1 MDPEYAP
8 GLLDLNEPI
17 PEDVSVFDDLQ
28 KEHTPVN
35 TARTSSNAD
44 VTKSSEQSKHASG
57 SNIGASSGQSK
68 HASGSNIGASADTH
82 PIIGETLSTDDSGGD
97 DDDEVQSTPVSQT
110 EVQTPYPGMIFD
122 SWDEAKMH
130 YNIYAKK
137 FGFSI
142 KCSTSKNSTLDG
154 QKDKQMFVCN
164 KNGKNEDINM
174 QEAAPVRR
182 RNKSITKKTECK
194 ARLRIKRKGT
204 KWHVTYFI
212 EEHNHSMI
220 KKFSLKKYLRSHKGI
235 PKEERDFVKLLHKVN
250 LSAGRVMR
258 IMGEVYGGLANVPY
272 DSKSVSN
279 FMATINEDQTIKDI
293 SKLLSH
299 FARLKKEDPDFYFNL
314 HTDHVDKVDRIFW
327 VDGPAIA
334 AYKNYNDCLSFDT
347 TYMTN
352 MYNMPFAPFIGINRY
367 CQSIQLGCGF
377 LKNENV
383 ESFVWLF
390 QEFLEAIGGLQPQNF
405 ITDQDAAMRSAI
417 LAEFPNC
424 CHRNCRWHIMQNA
437 QAVLRNFL
445 SKHEELRQELNAI
458 IDYSMSVD
466 EFETRWADM
475 LRKHNVADN
484 THLAD
489 LYHLRATFV
498 PAYFKDRF
506 FPFLQT
512 TARSEGFNAVL
523 KTYSYPHYSLHHF
536 FEQYLKLQEKINVA
550 EDSVEFLDEDKTFRV
565 WGDYPI
571 EEQALKVYTRP
582 IYLRLRAELCKVT
595 SYNVQLIGGQSY
607 DVLPIKA
614 YVYGY
619 GSRSYQVEAN
629 VETETYSCECCKF
642 SRDGLLCC
650 HIFRVMVQLGCINK
664 ILEKYILDR
673 WRVQEENIVE
683 EKMDLPKQPVGR
695 KMNNKERQQLRYG
708 TLCNDNTRVAR
719 MASTSEKGKAI
730 ADKYMLALEKELL
743 EMKASESAKR
753 KKKKQ
758 AAPSFDEEP
767 DVENVGDDGQGNSSK
782 FDHVEDPVY
791 IAKQGRPAEKRKKY
805 GLHLKATKVV
815 KCSVCGSIQHTAA
828 TCKDKITPGPES
840 KEIDFFRD
848 MV

>member
-8 GLLDLNEPI
+8 RVLDLNEPI

-35 TARTSSNAD
+35 TTRTSSNAD
-44 VTKSSEQSKHASG
+44 VTRSSEQSKHASG

-68 HASGSNIGASADTH
+68 HASGSNIGASADTD
-82 PIIGETLSTDDSGGD
+82 PITGETLSTDDSGGD
-97 DDDEVQSTPVSQT
+97 EDDDEVQSTPVSQT
-110 EVQTPYPGMIFD
+110 EVQTLYPGMIFD

-130 YNIYAKK
+130 YNRYAKK
-137 FGFSI
+137 LGFSI
-142 KCSTSKNSTLDG
+142 KCSTSKNSTVDG

-174 QEAAPVRR
+174 QEAAPVRQ

-194 ARLRIKRKGT
+194 ARLRTKRKAK

-212 EEHNHSMI
+212 EEHNHSLI

-258 IMGEVYGGLANVPY
+258 IMGEVYGGMTNVPY

-279 FMATINEDQTIKDI
+279 FMATINEDQTHKDM

-299 FARLKKEDPDFYFNL
+299 FARIKKEDPDFYFNL
-314 HTDHVDKVDRIFW
+314 HTDHADKVDRIFW

-334 AYKNYNDCLSFDT
+334 AYKNYSDCLSFDT

-367 CQSIQLGCGF
+367 CQGIQLGCGF

-390 QEFLEAIGGLQPQNF
+390 QEFLEAMGGLQPQNF

-437 QAVLRNFL
+437 QAVLGNFL

-458 IDYSMSVD
+458 IDYSMSID

-475 LRKHNVADN
+475 LRKHSVVDN

-489 LYHLRATFV
+489 LYYLRATFV

-512 TARSEGFNAVL
+512 SARSEGFSAVL
-523 KTYSYPHYSLHHF
+523 KTYSNSHYSLHHF

-565 WGDYPI
+565 WGDYPL

-582 IYLRLRAELCKVT
+582 IYLRLRAELRKVT

-607 DVLPIKA
+607 DVLPIKT

-664 ILEKYILDR
+664 IPEKYILDR
-673 WRVQEENIVE
+673 WRVQEETIVG
-683 EKMDLPKQPVGR
+683 EKWTCLSSQWAGR
-695 KMNNKERQQLRYG
+695 
-708 TLCNDNTRVAR
+708 
-719 MASTSEKGKAI
+719 
-730 ADKYMLALEKELL
+730 
-743 EMKASESAKR
+743 
-753 KKKKQ
+753 
-758 AAPSFDEEP
+758 
-767 DVENVGDDGQGNSSK
+767 
-782 FDHVEDPVY
+782 
-791 IAKQGRPAEKRKKY
+791 
-805 GLHLKATKVV
+805 
-815 KCSVCGSIQHTAA
+815 
-828 TCKDKITPGPES
+828 
-840 KEIDFFRD
+840 
-848 MV
+848 

>member
-1 MDPEYAP
+1 MELQAAAVELREKEAARLASLRMPTNPPDPQSAWEEAQWSPWPESPAHSSRNSVSPPGGVIDAHAQEDGDEVMDPEYAP
-8 GLLDLNEPI
+8 GVLDLNEPI

-28 KEHTPVN
+28 KEHTPLN
-35 TARTSSNAD
+35 TTRTASNAD
-44 VTKSSEQSKHASG
+44 VTRSFEQNKPASG

-68 HASGSNIGASADTH
+68 HASGSNIGASAGTD
-82 PIIGETLSTDDSGGD
+82 PITGETLSTDDSGGD

-130 YNIYAKK
+130 YNRYAKK
-137 FGFSI
+137 IGFSI
-142 KCSTSKNSTLDG
+142 KCSTSKNSTIDG

-174 QEAAPVRR
+174 QEAAPV
-182 RNKSITKKTECK
+182 
-194 ARLRIKRKGT
+194 
-204 KWHVTYFI
+204 
-212 EEHNHSMI
+212 SMI

-235 PKEERDFVKLLHKVN
+235 PKEERDFVKLFHKVN

-272 DSKSVSN
+272 DAKSVSN
-279 FMATINEDQTIKDI
+279 FMATINEDQTHKDM

-299 FARLKKEDPDFYFNL
+299 FAKIKKEDPDFYFNL
-314 HTDHVDKVDRIFW
+314 HTDHADKVDRIFW

-334 AYKNYNDCLSFDT
+334 AYKNYSDCLSFDT

-383 ESFVWLF
+383 ESFEWLF
-390 QEFLEAIGGLQPQNF
+390 QEFLEAMGGLQPQNF

-417 LAEFPNC
+417 LAVFPNC

-437 QAVLRNFL
+437 QAVLGNFL

-466 EFETRWADM
+466 EFETREI
-475 LRKHNVADN
+475 H
-484 THLAD
+484 
-489 LYHLRATFV
+489 
-498 PAYFKDRF
+498 
-506 FPFLQT
+506 
-512 TARSEGFNAVL
+512 
-523 KTYSYPHYSLHHF
+523 
-536 FEQYLKLQEKINVA
+536 
-550 EDSVEFLDEDKTFRV
+550 
-565 WGDYPI
+565 
-571 EEQALKVYTRP
+571 TR
-582 IYLRLRAELCKVT
+582 
-595 SYNVQLIGGQSY
+595 
-607 DVLPIKA
+607 
-614 YVYGY
+614 
-619 GSRSYQVEAN
+619 QVESTGGN
-629 VETETYSCECCKF
+629 SC
-642 SRDGLLCC
+642 G
-650 HIFRVMVQLGCINK
+650 G
-664 ILEKYILDR
+664 
-673 WRVQEENIVE
+673 
-683 EKMDLPKQPVGR
+683 KMDLPKQPVGR

-708 TLCNDNTRVAR
+708 TLCNDYTRVAR
-719 MASTSEKGKAI
+719 VASTSEKGKAI

-758 AAPSFDEEP
+758 AAPSSDEEP

-791 IAKQGRPAEKRKKY
+791 IAKQGRPAEKRKKS

-815 KCSVCGSIQHTAA
+815 KCDTSPTY
-828 TCKDKITPGPES
+828 
-840 KEIDFFRD
+840 R
-848 MV
+848 

>member
-8 GLLDLNEPI
+8 GVLDLNEPI

-28 KEHTPVN
+28 KEHTPLN
-35 TARTSSNAD
+35 TTRTSSNAD
-44 VTKSSEQSKHASG
+44 VTRSFEQSKHASG

-68 HASGSNIGASADTH
+68 HASGSNIGASADTD
-82 PIIGETLSTDDSGGD
+82 PITGETLSTDDSGGD
-97 DDDEVQSTPVSQT
+97 DDDDEVQSTLVSQT

-130 YNIYAKK
+130 CNRYAKK
-137 FGFSI
+137 LGFSI
-142 KCSTSKNSTLDG
+142 KCSTSKNSTVDG
-154 QKDKQMFVCN
+154 QNDKQMFVCN
-164 KNGKNEDINM
+164 KNGKNEDISM
-174 QEAAPVRR
+174 QEVAPVRQ

-194 ARLRIKRKGT
+194 AMLTIKRKGK

-220 KKFSLKKYLRSHKGI
+220 KKFSLKKYLRSRKGI

-258 IMGEVYGGLANVPY
+258 IMGEVYGGLANV
-272 DSKSVSN
+272 
-279 FMATINEDQTIKDI
+279 
-293 SKLLSH
+293 
-299 FARLKKEDPDFYFNL
+299 
-314 HTDHVDKVDRIFW
+314 DRIFW

-334 AYKNYNDCLSFDT
+334 AYKNYSDCLSFDT

-352 MYNMPFAPFIGINRY
+352 MYNMPFAPFIGINR
-367 CQSIQLGCGF
+367 
-377 LKNENV
+377 
-383 ESFVWLF
+383 
-390 QEFLEAIGGLQPQNF
+390 
-405 ITDQDAAMRSAI
+405 
-417 LAEFPNC
+417 
-424 CHRNCRWHIMQNA
+424 WHIKQNA
-437 QAVLRNFL
+437 QAVLGNFL
-445 SKHEELRQELNAI
+445 SKHEELRQELNEI

-475 LRKHNVADN
+475 LRKHSVADN

-512 TARSEGFNAVL
+512 TTRSEGFNAVL
-523 KTYSYPHYSLHHF
+523 KTYSNPHQSMHHF

-565 WGDYPI
+565 WGDYPL

-582 IYLRLRAELCKVT
+582 IYLRLRAELRKMT

-607 DVLPIKA
+607 NVLPIKT

-629 VETETYSCECCKF
+629 VETETYNCECCKF
-642 SRDGLLCC
+642 STDGLLCW

-664 ILEKYILDR
+664 IPEKYILDR
-673 WRVQEENIVE
+673 WRVQEETIVE

-708 TLCNDNTRVAR
+708 TLCNDYTRVAR

-730 ADKYMLALEKELL
+730 ADKYM
-743 EMKASESAKR
+743 M
-753 KKKKQ
+753 
-758 AAPSFDEEP
+758 
-767 DVENVGDDGQGNSSK
+767 
-782 FDHVEDPVY
+782 
-791 IAKQGRPAEKRKKY
+791 
-805 GLHLKATKVV
+805 
-815 KCSVCGSIQHTAA
+815 
-828 TCKDKITPGPES
+828 
-840 KEIDFFRD
+840 
-848 MV
+848 

>member
-1 MDPEYAP
+1 
-8 GLLDLNEPI
+8 
-17 PEDVSVFDDLQ
+17 
-28 KEHTPVN
+28 
-35 TARTSSNAD
+35 
-44 VTKSSEQSKHASG
+44 
-57 SNIGASSGQSK
+57 
-68 HASGSNIGASADTH
+68 
-82 PIIGETLSTDDSGGD
+82 
-97 DDDEVQSTPVSQT
+97 
-110 EVQTPYPGMIFD
+110 
-122 SWDEAKMH
+122 MH
-130 YNIYAKK
+130 YNRYAKK
-137 FGFSI
+137 LGFSI
-142 KCSTSKNSTLDG
+142 KCSTSKNSTIDG

-164 KNGKNEDINM
+164 KNGRNEDINM
-174 QEAAPVRR
+174 QEVAPVRQ

-194 ARLRIKRKGT
+194 ARLRIKRKAK

-279 FMATINEDQTIKDI
+279 FMATINEDQTHKDM

-299 FARLKKEDPDFYFNL
+299 FARIKKEDPDFYFNL
-314 HTDHVDKVDRIFW
+314 HTDHADKVDRIFW

-334 AYKNYNDCLSFDT
+334 AYKNYSDCLSFDT

-377 LKNENV
+377 LTNENV

-390 QEFLEAIGGLQPQNF
+390 QEFLEAMGGLQPQNF

-437 QAVLRNFL
+437 QAVLGNFL

-506 FPFLQT
+506 FLFLQI
-512 TARSEGFNAVL
+512 TAQSEGFNAVL
-523 KTYSYPHYSLHHF
+523 KTYSNPHYSLHHF

-565 WGDYPI
+565 WGDYPL

-582 IYLRLRAELCKVT
+582 IYLRLRAELRKVT

-607 DVLPIKA
+607 DVLPIKT

-664 ILEKYILDR
+664 IPEKYILDR
-673 WRVQEENIVE
+673 WRVQEETIVE

-708 TLCNDNTRVAR
+708 TLCNDYTRVAR

-758 AAPSFDEEP
+758 AAPSFDEAP

-791 IAKQGRPAEKRKKY
+791 IAKQGRPAEKRKKS

-815 KCSVCGSIQHTAA
+815 KCSRRGMDPSRWTPDRRLTMEETGWIPVTGQAA
-828 TCKDKITPGPES
+828 SPPFNGEQLGCHP
-840 KEIDFFRD
+840 R
-848 MV
+848 

>member
-1 MDPEYAP
+1 MAARPASFYLLGHCFWSSCWMLADFGGVVFIYHIVGAESQWHGAAGYQRQMRDDVMDPEYAP

-28 KEHTPVN
+28 KEQTPLN
-35 TARTSSNAD
+35 TTRAASNAD
-44 VTKSSEQSKHASG
+44 VTRSSELNKPASG

-68 HASGSNIGASADTH
+68 HASGSNIGASAGTD
-82 PIIGETLSTDDSGGD
+82 PITGETLSTDDSGGD

-122 SWDEAKMH
+122 SWEEAKMH
-130 YNIYAKK
+130 YNRYAKK
-137 FGFSI
+137 IGFSI
-142 KCSTSKNSTLDG
+142 KCSTSKNSTIDG

-174 QEAAPVRR
+174 QEAAPVRQ

-194 ARLRIKRKGT
+194 ARLRIKRT
-204 KWHVTYFI
+204 
-212 EEHNHSMI
+212 
-220 KKFSLKKYLRSHKGI
+220 
-235 PKEERDFVKLLHKVN
+235 
-250 LSAGRVMR
+250 
-258 IMGEVYGGLANVPY
+258 
-272 DSKSVSN
+272 
-279 FMATINEDQTIKDI
+279 DQTHKDM

-299 FARLKKEDPDFYFNL
+299 FAKIKKEDPDFYFNL
-314 HTDHVDKVDRIFW
+314 HTDHADKVDRIFW

-334 AYKNYNDCLSFDT
+334 AYKNYSDCLSFDT

-383 ESFVWLF
+383 ESFEWLF
-390 QEFLEAIGGLQPQNF
+390 KEFLEAMGGLQPQNF

-417 LAEFPNC
+417 LAVFPNC

-437 QAVLRNFL
+437 QAVLGNFL

-475 LRKHNVADN
+475 LRKHSVADN

-523 KTYSYPHYSLHHF
+523 KTYSNPHQSMHHF

-565 WGDYPI
+565 WGDYPL
-571 EEQALKVYTRP
+571 EEQALTVYTRP
-582 IYLRLRAELCKVT
+582 IYLRLRAELRKVT

-607 DVLPIKA
+607 DVLPIKT

-664 ILEKYILDR
+664 IPEKYILDR
-673 WRVQEENIVE
+673 WRVQEETIVE

-708 TLCNDNTRVAR
+708 TLCNDYTRVAR

-758 AAPSFDEEP
+758 AAPSSGEEP

-791 IAKQGRPAEKRKKY
+791 IAKQGRPAEKRKKS

-815 KCSVCGSIQHTAA
+815 KCSVCGSIQHTAT